1 MYKVLS
7 NYAII
12 VILLRRKIVMNKHL
26 TIILVIIFA
35 FLSANIGICINQNYI
50 IKPTIISVV
59 DGDTLKIRLKE
70 RDTSV
75 RLTGIDCYETS
86 ANKHIKY
93 QRNQGLTDYE
103 IILKGYKAKEELIK
117 ILRRHKDIYLEITG
131 VDHYSRLVGVFYYK
145 DTKGKYININN
156 EMMKTGYCPQYIYK
170 RK

>member
-70 RDTSV
+70 RDTNV

-86 ANKHIKY
+86 VNKHIKY

-103 IILKGYKAKEELIK
+103 IILK
-117 ILRRHKDIYLEITG
+117 DIALDE
-131 VDHYSRLVGVFYYK
+131 K
-145 DTKGKYININN
+145 
-156 EMMKTGYCPQYIYK
+156 
-170 RK
+170 